1 MAFHMLDRP
10 VSSWTQPEVPVFGY
24 TAPQTTA
31 PVIFKPL
38 DGSRTS
44 KPVNVAHT
52 SLENQQQEHRRAV
65 YANTPFCDA
74 AKREPESEV
83 LMLMVR
89 QKRAIGSWWI
99 YQGLT
104 KDSRHCSTIYQT

>member
-10 VSSWTQPEVPVFGY
+10 VSAWTQPEVPVFGY

-38 DGSRTS
+38 DGSRTT

-52 SLENQQQEHRRAV
+52 SLENQEQEHRRAV
-65 YANTPFCDA
+65 YANKPFCNA
-74 AKREPESEV
+74 AKREPEPEPEPKPPKVKKS
-83 LMLMVR
+83 
-89 QKRAIGSWWI
+89 
-99 YQGLT
+99 
-104 KDSRHCSTIYQT
+104 KDPLARLKQAMEKNIV